1 MFVSEKTM
9 HKMLAKALGVSTF
22 PKLDE
27 LLEEVK
33 ALVTTRNSPV
43 RLKKEITS
51 LKEEI
56 AVLKLEKKKEIE
68 ELKLTRDIEER
79 DIKHLIK
86 IKEERLSLESKKT
99 EVDLKDKFKDKE
111 MSLQKEYFDKS
122 ITQLETARNEMKEVY
137 TEIMKR
143 LPNVNMNIGKSID
156 DES

>member
-9 HKMLAKALGVSTF
+9 QKMLANALGVSTF

-27 LLEEVK
+27 LVEEVK
-33 ALVTTRNSPV
+33 ALVTAKNSPTK
-43 RLKKEITS
+43 LKKEITS

-56 AVLKLEKKKEIE
+56 AALRLQKKKEIE

-111 MSLQKEYFDKS
+111 MLLQKEYFNKS
-122 ITQLETARNEMKEVY
+122 ITQLETARTEMKEVY

-143 LPNVNMNIGKSID
+143 LPNVTMDITKDING
-156 DES
+156 